1 MHRSADDLCD
11 AKLRKAERQRGT
23 FVRASKKG
31 PMGVAA
37 ASSSNSAA
45 ASDALMQVQVMAE
58 VTATALTE
66 VTATALTEMQAI
78 VSATRTALEASWVA
92 LAAWTNVLHLTVQPL
107 VRLAVIAWPSVRD
120 SAIAG
125 ARLAAAQP
133 RTVIAI
139 EAAVIVAVLLLW
151 RVIVFVRRRRYIYR
165 ARSAVTLRCE
175 RLEAY
180 IRHRSR
186 LLASAL
192 PHLSFILVC
201 ACCARLMSWIGLH
214 AQVLAFLA
222 YWETSLATGLPMFR
236 TLWLLKA
243 SPAVQRPCLQYWV
256 VWASVEL
263 CKGLLHAVPFVP
275 RLGRAAL
282 PLLERWWPLTILY
295 EIPFCAYL
303 WLQMPGRRGLHLAYE
318 IVAWHV
324 QRRAARM
331 GEWVPSVPEPAKGG
345 LQMVLAAFIG
355 IKLSADLFA
364 AVHEGRVLLV
374 GIFFLLMP
382 TQIAAFG
389 LPLLALGGPM
399 LRSIEVIA
407 SAPAN
412 SGESAAVSARPNG
425 DMEPSSQAAA
435 TQQLHY
441 WLYYALM
448 WFAVRQLEPVLV
460 WIPFMTHLQLL
471 FVLWLQCNILQWAV
485 RALTLVLAVVRG
497 SRRRGDRAS
506 VEGDD
511 ADKGKRHRS
520 LRLLPCS
527 PRLTASALSLTFT
540 CVICVR
546 PAGDAAGAVRQPR
559 PNALYGSQLSRRGTS
574 SGSGSG
580 GNGSRSDDN
589 AAGATDADG
598 GSSRSAAP
606 VITAGRVKAE

>member
-1 MHRSADDLCD
+1 MNVNLAIEPAGRCVMRDDTTAVSA
-11 AKLRKAERQRGT
+11 
-23 FVRASKKG
+23 
-31 PMGVAA
+31 
-37 ASSSNSAA
+37 SNP

-66 VTATALTEMQAI
+66 VQAI
-78 VSATRTALEASWVA
+78 ASATRTALEASWVA

-120 SAIAG
+120 SAITG

-151 RVIVFVRRRRYIYR
+151 RAIVFVRRRRYISR

-192 PHLSFILVC
+192 PHLSFMVVC
-201 ACCARLMSWIGLH
+201 ACCARLMTWIGLH
-214 AQVLAFLA
+214 VQVLAFLA

-243 SPAVQRPCLQYWV
+243 SPAEQRPCLQYWV

-282 PLLERWWPLTILY
+282 PLLERWWPLTILH

-318 IVAWHV
+318 FVAWHV
-324 QRRAARM
+324 QRRAARI
-331 GEWVPSVPEPAKGG
+331 GELVPSVPEPAKGG

-355 IKLSADLFA
+355 VKLSADLFA

-374 GIFFLLMP
+374 GILFLLMP

-399 LRSIEVIA
+399 LRSIEAIA

-412 SGESAAVSARPNG
+412 SGASAAVSARPNG
-425 DMEPSSQAAA
+425 GTEPSSQAAA
-435 TQQLHY
+435 TQQLRY

-448 WFAVRQLEPVLV
+448 WFAVRQLEPLLV

-471 FVLWLQCNILQWAV
+471 FVLWLQCNVLQWAV
-485 RALTLVLAVVRG
+485 RALTLVLALVRG
-497 SRRRGDRAS
+497 SRRRGDRALG
-506 VEGDD
+506 EGDG
-511 ADKGKRHRS
+511 ADKGARHHS
-520 LRLLPCS
+520 LYPALLSSPHSICIVVDVHMCHACVQEATPQLPFASRVPTRCTARNFLEEEVPHVDPDPEATGAVPMTLPRMPTAEAAEAQLQLQS
-527 PRLTASALSLTFT
+527 PRQ
-540 CVICVR
+540 
-546 PAGDAAGAVRQPR
+546 GA
-559 PNALYGSQLSRRGTS
+559 
-574 SGSGSG
+574 
-580 GNGSRSDDN
+580 
-589 AAGATDADG
+589 
-598 GSSRSAAP
+598 
-606 VITAGRVKAE
+606 